1 MAIIPERT
9 SQTSLLAFMH
19 KQMWQKPPYTQ
30 QWYGLMSLEITL
42 TNIKRNNHHGVN
54 TKRSSLL
61 HYDSKLWSINFV
73 LNNIKI
79 KSTTVLESYKM
90 VHTCTFNYVTMSIP
104 NPKRNRCAR
113 PQLRTLIEIHIK
125 GYHHRWIL
133 PLFGLQQDRRWCL
146 CLPMIIVNSMY
157 DLSLFTLL
165 VADPFGQLFPW
176 IHRGE

>member
-1 MAIIPERT
+1 MT
-9 SQTSLLAFMH
+9 KL
-19 KQMWQKPPYTQ
+19 PYTQ
-30 QWYGLMSLEITL
+30 QWYGSMSLEISL

-79 KSTTVLESYKM
+79 KSTTIFESYKM
-90 VHTCTFNYVTMSIP
+90 VCTCTFNYVTMSIP

-113 PQLRTLIEIHIK
+113 PQLRTLIDINIK

-133 PLFGLQQDRRWCL
+133 PLFGWQMLMFVPSNDYSQEYLWLDIVYLADSWPIWATI
-146 CLPMIIVNSMY
+146 PM
-157 DLSLFTLL
+157 DT
-165 VADPFGQLFPW
+165 
-176 IHRGE
+176 